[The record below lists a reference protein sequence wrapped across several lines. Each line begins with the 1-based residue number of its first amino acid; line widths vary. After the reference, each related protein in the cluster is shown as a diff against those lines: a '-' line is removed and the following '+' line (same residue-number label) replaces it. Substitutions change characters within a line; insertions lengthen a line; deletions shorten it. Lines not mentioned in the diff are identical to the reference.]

1 MKINDI
7 KCEHVTTD
15 LQQPFK
21 TAVRT
26 ATFIETIDV
35 TITLENGLEGIGA
48 ATSAWKV
55 TGESLQSIEAA
66 IMGPIRDAL
75 IGRDIK
81 RLNAILFEME
91 KSCKE
96 NFSAKAAVDIALHD
110 MYAKFFQLPLYA
122 VLGGEMNTIQTDITI
137 GLDEPEIMGEE
148 AKERLNQGFSFLKI
162 KVGNDVATD
171 IQRIQEIK
179 NATGKNVAL
188 RLDANQGWNAK
199 QAIVFIQEMER
210 QETNIEFVEQPVP
223 QHDMSGLKFVKEN
236 VNTPIM
242 ADESIFSPFDAF
254 QLLKNEAVDLL
265 NIKLMK
271 SGGVRRAKQIA
282 DVAES
287 MSIPCMIGSMMES
300 SVSVTAAAHLAIS
313 HPNII
318 SYDLDAPLWLKD
330 EMIEGGMT
338 FNQSEIW
345 LAEQP
350 GLGIEK

>member
-1 MKINDI
+1 MNINDI

-26 ATFIETIDV
+26 ATYIETMDV
-35 TITLENGLEGIGA
+35 TIKLENGVEGIGA
-48 ATSAWKV
+48 ATSTWKI

-66 IMGPIRDAL
+66 IMGPIKDVL

-81 RLNAILFEME
+81 RLNANLLAME
-91 KSCKE
+91 ESCKE
-96 NFSAKAAVDIALHD
+96 NYSAKAAADIALHD
-110 MYAKFFQLPLYA
+110 VYAKFFQLPLYA
-122 VLGGEMNTIQTDITI
+122 LLGGEVNTMQTDITI
-137 GLDEPEIMGEE
+137 GLDEPEKMGEE

-171 IQRIQEIK
+171 IQRIKEIK
-179 NATGKNVAL
+179 SVAGEEVVL

-199 QAIVFIQEMER
+199 QAIAFIQEMEK
-210 QETNIEFVEQPVP
+210 QEMNIEFVEQPVP
-223 QHDMSGLKFVKEN
+223 QHDMSGLKFVKNN

-242 ADESIFSPFDAF
+242 ADESIFSPIDAF

-287 MSIPCMIGSMMES
+287 MNIPCMMGSMMES

-330 EMIEGGMT
+330 EVIEGGIH
-338 FNQSEIW
+338 FNQSEVW
-345 LAEQP
+345 LTDKS
-350 GLGIEK
+350 GLGIAT

>member
-300 SVSVTAAAHLAIS
+300 SVSVTAAAHLAVS

-345 LAEQP
+345 LAEQA